1 MGRKRVPLF
10 RLQGFFSRPFS
21 AQGYDEVRGSTP
33 PPARFLF
40 PALSFRPGFR
50 PRRVLFRPFSG
61 CEGFLFRPSGV
72 SFPPVLCWYFTFAR
86 FHSVQVFA
94 RAGFFLDRLPAAK
107 GFFSARLGLLF
118 RPFRACKRF
127 FLRPRR
133 VPFPPERVFFPT
145 CPWRVR
151 PGSRPRRGLLRQE
164 RGASWILY
172 ARVFFPRP
180 GI

>member
-61 CEGFLFRPSGV
+61 CEGFLFRPSGA
-72 SFPPVLCWYFTFAR
+72 SFPPVPCWYSTFAR

-94 RAGFFLDRLPAAK
+94 RAGSFLDRFPAAK

-133 VPFPPERVFFPT
+133 VPFPHERVFFPT
-145 CPWRVR
+145 CPRRARFPPIPGSNPVR
-151 PGSRPRRGLLRQE
+151 PGSRPYRVLLR
-164 RGASWILY
+164 
-172 ARVFFPRP
+172 
-180 GI
+180 